1 MPVPF
6 PAVVAE
12 RVPEVVVL
20 PEVGPRWV
28 DGLADAVERA
38 AEVLEAG
45 GCVVLPTDTV
55 YGVAALAS
63 VPGAAGRLFAA
74 KERAADHPLAVLVAD
89 VDQVLSLVAPP
100 SAVARR
106 AMDRHWPGP
115 LTLVLRRA
123 PEAEVMELGGDPGTI
138 GVRCPDHAFVRAL
151 AARVGPIATTSA
163 NRTGE
168 PTPPTAAEA
177 AGALAVAPDLV
188 VDGGPAGALA
198 STVVDASAEP
208 WRVLRVGALSESDL
222 LSDS

>member
-1 MPVPF
+1 M
-6 PAVVAE
+6 VAE

-28 DGLADAVERA
+28 DGLAEAVARA

-45 GCVVLPTDTV
+45 GSVVLPTDTV

-74 KERAADHPLAVLVAD
+74 KERGADHPLAVLVAD
-89 VDQVLSLVAPP
+89 VDQALPLLASPP
-100 SAVARR
+100 AVARE

-115 LTLVLRRA
+115 LTLVLRRS
-123 PEAEVMELGGDPGTI
+123 PEALGLDLGGDPATI

-168 PTPPTAAEA
+168 ATPSTAREA
-177 AGALAVAPDLV
+177 AAGLAVAPDLV
-188 VDGGPAGALA
+188 VDGGPAGAVA
-198 STVVDASAEP
+198 STVVDATEQP
-208 WRVLRVGALSESDL
+208 WQVLRVGALSESDL